1 MQLTVDGQMRE
12 FIPIQAFR
20 QKYSLPSDFGV
31 STFYHK
37 NFEGKGSIQGA
48 GAALNELRQATLQAI
63 PEDKPPQ
70 NGWLTFSLELQLHF
84 HRKLVEINPKVG
96 LHQSEIEYAVAGFGD
111 VCQAYIQAAMSARM
125 RGKRMREFDEVYQQW
140 LDSVVFTA
148 KEPFP
153 YTRQG
158 QEWQVRLIQYVYG
171 LTGMIV
177 QTEDE
182 TYYVFD
188 NRLACPAEAFMTA
201 LLSEV
206 CAKIRKQ
213 LIPPEMGTIGQGA

>member
-1 MQLTVDGQMRE
+1 MQLTIDGQKRE

-20 QKYSLPSDFGV
+20 QKYRLPADFGV
-31 STFYHK
+31 TTFYQK

-48 GAALNELRQATLQAI
+48 GMALHELRQAMIDAI
-63 PEDKPPQ
+63 PEGNPPQ
-70 NGWLTFSLELQLHF
+70 NGWLTFSLELQLQF
-84 HRKLVEINPKVG
+84 HRKLVEINPQVG
-96 LHQSEIEYAVAGFGD
+96 LQQSEVEYAVAGFGD

-125 RGKRMREFDEVYQQW
+125 RGQGMRKFAEIYQQW

-148 KEPFP
+148 KEPFS
-153 YTRQG
+153 YSHHG
-158 QEWQVRLIQYVYG
+158 QQWQIRLVQYVYG

-201 LLSEV
+201 LLSDV

-213 LIPPEMGTIGQGA
+213 LIPPEMGTIQ